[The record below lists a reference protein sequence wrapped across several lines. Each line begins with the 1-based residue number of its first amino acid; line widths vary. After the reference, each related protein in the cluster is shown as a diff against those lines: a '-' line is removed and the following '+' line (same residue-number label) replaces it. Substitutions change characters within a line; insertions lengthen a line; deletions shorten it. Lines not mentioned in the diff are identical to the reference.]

1 MTTFEAVRAWLT
13 RLRRT
18 TVRSGSGAGSGPDAE
33 NGAEN
38 EEQMYEGS
46 IPLEDFLDTLNRLQ
60 ADFERRL
67 GGIERKVLSAPP
79 THSRAQERSGSS
91 SWTSENGYRPL
102 GLEAIWTSPSPS
114 SDGRSSGRRHPIRSH
129 PADTFLD

>member
-1 MTTFEAVRAWLT
+1 MTTFEADRAWLT
-13 RLRRT
+13 WLRRT
-18 TVRSGSGAGSGPDAE
+18 TVRSGSGAGCRERP
-33 NGAEN
+33 EN

-79 THSRAQERSGSS
+79 THPRAQERSGSS
-91 SWTSENGYRPL
+91 AWTPEDGYRPL
-102 GLEAIWTSPSPS
+102 GLEAIWTSPSTS
-114 SDGRSSGRRHPIRSH
+114 SDDRSSGRRRPVRSH
-129 PADTFLD
+129 HADAFID